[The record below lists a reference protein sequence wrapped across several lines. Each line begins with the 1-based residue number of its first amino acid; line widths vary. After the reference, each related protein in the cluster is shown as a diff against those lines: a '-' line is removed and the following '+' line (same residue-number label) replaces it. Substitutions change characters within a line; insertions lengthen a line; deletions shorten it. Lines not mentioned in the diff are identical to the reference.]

1 MGKFDD
7 DLHLVEPS
15 KYVPNTVRALLRHAG
30 VSDDAPRADQA
41 TAITAW
47 LKKHQPSPMMEFS
60 IRDSGFGELL
70 DARIAV

>member
-15 KYVPNTVRALLRHAG
+15 DYVPNTVRALLRHAG
-30 VSDDAPRADQA
+30 VPADATRADQVA
-41 TAITAW
+41 AVSAW
-47 LKKHQPSPMMEFS
+47 LKTHRPSKMMEFS

-70 DARIAV
+70 SIAV

>member
-15 KYVPNTVRALLRHAG
+15 QYVPNTVRALLRHAD
-30 VSDDAPRADQA
+30 VSVDAPRTEQA
-41 TAITAW
+41 ATIRTW
-47 LKKHQPSPMMEFS
+47 LTKHQPSQMMEFS

-70 DARIAV
+70 GTRAAG

>member
-15 KYVPNTVRALLRHAG
+15 AYVPTTVQALLHHVGA
-30 VSDDAPRADQA
+30 SDAARAEQA
-41 TAITAW
+41 AAIRTW
-47 LKKHQPSPMMEFS
+47 LETHQPSQMMEFS

-70 DARIAV
+70 GRRAAV

>member
-15 KYVPNTVRALLRHAG
+15 DYVPTTVRALLRHAE
-30 VSDDAPRADQA
+30 VADAPRAEQA
-41 TAITAW
+41 DAIRSW
-47 LKKHQPSPMMEFS
+47 LETHQPSQMMEFS

-70 DARIAV
+70 GRRAAV